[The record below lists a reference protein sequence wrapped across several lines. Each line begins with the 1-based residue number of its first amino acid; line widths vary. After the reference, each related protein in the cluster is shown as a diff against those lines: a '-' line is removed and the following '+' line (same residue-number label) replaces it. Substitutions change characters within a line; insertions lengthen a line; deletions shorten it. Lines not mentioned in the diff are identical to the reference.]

1 MESFTGHPDLMGLL
15 AAGGRLNEEAGFM
28 TAACVE
34 AGGSL
39 EAAGSG
45 G

>member
-1 MESFTGHPDLMGLL
+1 MGLFD
-15 AAGGRLNEEAGFM
+15 ASGRLGGEAGFM